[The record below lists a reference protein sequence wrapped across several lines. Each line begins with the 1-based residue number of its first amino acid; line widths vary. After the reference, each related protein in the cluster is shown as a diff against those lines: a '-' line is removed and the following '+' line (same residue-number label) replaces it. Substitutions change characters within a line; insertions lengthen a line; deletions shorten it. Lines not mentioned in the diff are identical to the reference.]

1 MSSCHN
7 ESHMRARPFPFA
19 GDVEVEVA
27 ADVLPETAAGS
38 DLAGETGV
46 CFDGESILPAG
57 SAFTCRR

>member
-1 MSSCHN
+1 
-7 ESHMRARPFPFA
+7 MRARPFPFA